1 MRKNKSGRS
10 ILCVL
15 ALLLASMAAANA
27 ARALPA
33 GIDLLPP
40 NIATL
45 YDAGLYRQ
53 AAEALQGAA
62 ERNPKDA
69 SLQHWLG
76 RCFFELRDFSNAIAS
91 LERAVSLD
99 PGHSEY
105 HDWLGRACGR
115 KADQNSHSN
124 MASALSL
131 ARRTHSEFKT
141 AVQLNGSNIR
151 VQRDLIAFMAN
162 APPNLGG
169 GEKNA
174 MEQIRVL
181 SALDPVEG
189 DLAQGDLYTVRKKF
203 DKASDEYK
211 KVLESASNPI
221 ENYFEVADYYRDR
234 GDSEKMS
241 QAVEAAAKITPS
253 DRRLSYYRGVALVL
267 EKKELE
273 VAEKDL
279 RTYINT
285 VPDNSELPAHSSA
298 YEWLG
303 RLYENEQRPDLAAE
317 QYKAALSLD
326 PQNKVLLEALKRLQK
341 KRPLSAGPRLLVC
354 AGPQPDN
361 SASNDSSSLLDHP
374 SNEGRQS
381 P

>member
-1 MRKNKSGRS
+1 MRKKKSGRS
-10 ILCVL
+10 ILRVL
-15 ALLLASMAAANA
+15 AVLLATTAATNA
-27 ARALPA
+27 AKAFPA
-33 GIDLLPP
+33 RLDSLPP
-40 NIATL
+40 NIAAF
-45 YDAGLYRQ
+45 YDAGQYRH
-53 AAEALQGAA
+53 AAEALQAAA
-62 ERNPKDA
+62 ERNPRDA
-69 SLQHWLG
+69 SLQYWLG

-99 PGHSEY
+99 PSRSEY

-141 AVQLNGSNIR
+141 AVQLNGTNIQA
-151 VQRDLIAFMAN
+151 QRDLIAFMAN

-169 GEKNA
+169 GEEHA
-174 MEQIRVL
+174 MEQIRAL
-181 SALDPVEG
+181 SAVDPVEG
-189 DLAQGDLYTVRKKF
+189 DLALGDLYTLRKKF
-203 DKASDEYK
+203 DEASREYQ
-211 KVLESASNPI
+211 KVLESASNRI
-221 ENYFEVADYYRDR
+221 DNYFEVADYYRDR

-253 DRRLSYYRGVALVL
+253 DRRLNYYRGVALVL
-267 EKKELE
+267 EKLDPE

-279 RTYINT
+279 RTYIDT

-317 QYKAALSLD
+317 EYKAALGLD
-326 PQNKVLLEALKRLQK
+326 PQNKVLREALKRLQK
-341 KRPLSAGPRLLVC
+341 K
-354 AGPQPDN
+354 
-361 SASNDSSSLLDHP
+361 
-374 SNEGRQS
+374 
-381 P
+381 

>member
-1 MRKNKSGRS
+1 MRKKKYGRS

-15 ALLLASMAAANA
+15 AALLATTAAANA
-27 ARALPA
+27 ARAFPA
-33 GIDLLPP
+33 GIDSLPP

-45 YDAGLYRQ
+45 YNAGQYGQ
-53 AAEALQGAA
+53 AAEALQAAA

-69 SLQHWLG
+69 SLQYWLG

-99 PGHSEY
+99 PGRSEY

-115 KADQNSHSN
+115 KADQNSHSK

-141 AVQLNGSNIR
+141 AVQLNGTNIQA
-151 VQRDLIAFMAN
+151 QRDLIAFMAN

-169 GEKNA
+169 GEEHA
-174 MEQIRVL
+174 MEQIRAL
-181 SALDPVEG
+181 SAVDPVEG
-189 DLAQGDLYTVRKKF
+189 ELALGDLYTVRKKF
-203 DKASDEYK
+203 EEASDEYQ
-211 KVLESASNPI
+211 KVLESASNRI

-241 QAVEAAAKITPS
+241 QAAEAAAKITPS

-267 EKKELE
+267 EKLDPEA
-273 VAEKDL
+273 AEKDL
-279 RTYINT
+279 RTYIDT

-298 YEWLG
+298 FEWLG

-326 PQNKVLLEALKRLQK
+326 PQNKVLREALKRLQK
-341 KRPLSAGPRLLVC
+341 K
-354 AGPQPDN
+354 
-361 SASNDSSSLLDHP
+361 
-374 SNEGRQS
+374 
-381 P
+381 

>member
-1 MRKNKSGRS
+1 MRKEKCGRS
-10 ILCVL
+10 ILGVL
-15 ALLLASMAAANA
+15 ALLLASMAAAIA
-27 ARALPA
+27 ARAFSA
-33 GIDLLPP
+33 GIDSLPP

-45 YDAGLYRQ
+45 YDAGQYRQ
-53 AAEALQGAA
+53 AAETLQAAA

-69 SLQHWLG
+69 SLQFWLG
-76 RCFFELRDFSNAIAS
+76 RCFFELHDFSNAIAS

-105 HDWLGRACGR
+105 HDWLGRALGR

-141 AVQLNGSNIR
+141 AVQLNRTNIQA
-151 VQRDLIAFMAN
+151 QRDLIAFMAN

-169 GEKNA
+169 GEEHA
-174 MEQIRVL
+174 MEQIRAL
-181 SALDPVEG
+181 SAVDPVEG
-189 DLAQGDLYTVRKKF
+189 ELALGDLYTARKKF
-203 DKASDEYK
+203 DEASDEYQR
-211 KVLESASNPI
+211 VLESASNRI

-241 QAVEAAAKITPS
+241 LAVEAAAKITPS
-253 DRRLSYYRGVALVL
+253 DRRLSYYHGVALVL
-267 EKKELE
+267 EKLDPE

-279 RTYINT
+279 RTYIDT

-303 RLYENEQRPDLAAE
+303 ELYEDEGRRDLAAE
-317 QYKAALSLD
+317 QYKAGLTLD
-326 PQNKVLLEALKRLQK
+326 PQNKTLKGALKRLQK
-341 KRPLSAGPRLLVC
+341 K
-354 AGPQPDN
+354 
-361 SASNDSSSLLDHP
+361 
-374 SNEGRQS
+374 
-381 P
+381 

>member
-1 MRKNKSGRS
+1 MRKKKSGRS
-10 ILCVL
+10 ILRVL
-15 ALLLASMAAANA
+15 AVLLAATAAANA
-27 ARALPA
+27 ARTVPA
-33 GIDLLPP
+33 ELDSLPP

-45 YDAGLYRQ
+45 YDNGQYRQ
-53 AAEALQGAA
+53 AAEALQAAA

-69 SLQHWLG
+69 SLQYWLG
-76 RCFFELRDFSNAIAS
+76 RCFFELRDFSNAIAT

-99 PGHSEY
+99 PGRSEY

-141 AVQLNGSNIR
+141 AVQLNGTN
-151 VQRDLIAFMAN
+151 VQAQRDLIAFMAT

-169 GEKNA
+169 GEEHA
-174 MEQIRVL
+174 MEQIRAL
-181 SALDPVEG
+181 SAVDPVEG
-189 DLAQGDLYTVRKKF
+189 DLALGDLYTVRKKF
-203 DKASDEYK
+203 DEASGEYQ
-211 KVLESASNPI
+211 KVLRSASNRI
-221 ENYFEVADYYRDR
+221 DNYFEVADYYRDR

-253 DRRLSYYRGVALVL
+253 DRRLSYYRGIALVL
-267 EKKELE
+267 EKLDPE

-303 RLYENEQRPDLAAE
+303 KLYESEERPDLAAE

-326 PQNKVLLEALKRLQK
+326 PQNKVLREALKRLQK
-341 KRPLSAGPRLLVC
+341 K
-354 AGPQPDN
+354 
-361 SASNDSSSLLDHP
+361 
-374 SNEGRQS
+374 
-381 P
+381 